1 MLRLTSQVYHRKT
14 VSKKGKKG
22 WQGGKDLASS
32 ALWTWSFC
40 LAVLHAWENRGAADV
55 NEHRTISDEPAE
67 SLADHS
73 LDSPRIVG
81 ELVVI
86 HDTDVDT
93 EQGEQ

>member
-1 MLRLTSQVYHRKT
+1 M
-14 VSKKGKKG
+14 
-22 WQGGKDLASS
+22 
-32 ALWTWSFC
+32 
-40 LAVLHAWENRGAADV
+40 LHAWENRGAADV
-55 NEHRTISDEPAE
+55 SEHRTISDEPAE

-93 EQGEQ
+93 EQGEQWRSMNMHTVTLTVAPRCFSML

>member
-1 MLRLTSQVYHRKT
+1 M
-14 VSKKGKKG
+14 
-22 WQGGKDLASS
+22 
-32 ALWTWSFC
+32 
-40 LAVLHAWENRGAADV
+40 LHAWENRGAADV